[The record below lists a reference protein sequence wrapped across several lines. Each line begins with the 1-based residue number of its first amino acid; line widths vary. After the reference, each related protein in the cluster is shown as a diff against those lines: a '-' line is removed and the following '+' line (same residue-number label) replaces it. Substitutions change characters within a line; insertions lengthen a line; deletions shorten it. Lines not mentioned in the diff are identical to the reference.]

1 MLKLKQAAEVGM
13 GLMTARRLVLA
24 GAAALGLYNFGDDG
38 MSYLSTAGRMVSEEV
53 GEKVPVSFELE
64 RAKTMIDSL
73 VPDIKRNMIVIAKE
87 EVSVESIRS
96 EVETASESLE
106 MQRVGLLKLRNEA
119 TAGGKE
125 LRIGSRVATEAEVQE
140 ELKRLFARFKL
151 SEATLGAKEDLLK
164 SRESTLAAARKKLES
179 MLNAKRDLEA
189 QVENLEARLAT
200 VQSDAVATS
209 VEFDDTSLAKC
220 QDLVDQLQ
228 VRLQVAERLIVAN
241 GDFDPMD
248 TTISFGD
255 EDVIAEIDDYLG
267 SPSAKLAQGS

>member
-1 MLKLKQAAEVGM
+1 MLKLKQAAEVGV

-24 GAAALGLYNFGDDG
+24 GAAALGLYTYGDDG
-38 MSYLSTAGRMVSEEV
+38 LSYLSTAGRMVSEEV

-73 VPDIKRNMIVIAKE
+73 VPDIKRNIIVIAKE

-106 MQRVGLLKLRNEA
+106 KQRVGLLKLRNEA

-125 LRIGSRVATEAEVQE
+125 LRIGSRVATESEVQE
-140 ELKRLFARFKL
+140 ELKRLFARYKL

-255 EDVIAEIDDYLG
+255 EDVIAEIDDYL
-267 SPSAKLAQGS
+267 STPSAKLAQGS